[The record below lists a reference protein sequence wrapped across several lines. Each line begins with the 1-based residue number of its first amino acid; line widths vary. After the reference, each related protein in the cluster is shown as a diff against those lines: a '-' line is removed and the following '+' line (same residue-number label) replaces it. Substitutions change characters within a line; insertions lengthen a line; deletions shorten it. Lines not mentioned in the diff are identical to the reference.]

1 MDILLTLLGVAGVTY
16 VMGVPG
22 ADDVMLG
29 YQSTSFHDAL
39 YLRKALGL
47 RPAPEFEDWLD
58 RVGLLAP
65 DGQIRNLPP
74 GDTVL
79 RELA

>member
-1 MDILLTLLGVAGVTY
+1 VAGCSFVIA
-16 VMGVPG
+16 VPG

-39 YLRKALGL
+39 YVRRVLGK
-47 RPAPEFEDWLD
+47 RPAPEFEEWLD

-65 DGQIRNLPP
+65 DG
-74 GDTVL
+74 GVL
-79 RELA
+79 AVDPASSPLRAITGAAA

>member
-1 MDILLTLLGVAGVTY
+1 VAGVSF

-39 YLRKALGL
+39 VMRELLGK
-47 RPAPEFEDWLD
+47 RPAPEFEGWLERQGLLD
-58 RVGLLAP
+58 RSGRVRPPALPAAFRRLLA
-65 DGQIRNLPP
+65 DG
-74 GDTVL
+74 
-79 RELA
+79 